1 MQRYFAKNEEDTFF
15 IQEDDYH
22 HIVRVM
28 RMDIDDE
35 IYCVNS
41 LQQAA
46 RCRIEK
52 ISENE
57 VIAKVVQWLEGEIEL
72 PISVSIVSGLPKG
85 DKLEW
90 IIQKGTELGAFKF
103 IPFIAA
109 RSVVKWDEKKS
120 GKKLVRWNKIAKEAA
135 EQSHRTMIPEVSS
148 PISIKEL
155 IKLSE
160 GYNVKLIAYEEE
172 AREGESSVLT
182 KSLESMTKGQS
193 ILAVFGPEGGLTESE
208 VALLKEHGFVT
219 CGLGP
224 RILRTETAPLYLLS
238 AVSYHFEL
246 ME

>member
-72 PISVSIVSGLPKG
+72 PVSVSIVSGLPKG

-109 RSVVKWDEKKS
+109 RSVVKWDEKKG

-182 KSLESMTKGQS
+182 KSLQSMTKGQS

-208 VALLKEHGFVT
+208 VALLKEHGFMT